1 MFPPNSPVFS
11 VNKQFSSISSLC
23 ACMLNCVRLFV
34 TPWTVACWAPLSMGF
49 SRQEYWNGL
58 PFPPPGD
65 LPDSGI
71 EPSSPALA
79 GRFFTSEPPWKPIPF
94 LGGYVCASSCQLLS
108 QFPGRLGKENLLL
121 SWPFMAL
128 DLRECRKVNSFFHS
142 ANIMESWA
150 YESK

>member
-1 MFPPNSPVFS
+1 MEAH
-11 VNKQFSSISSLC
+11 SL
-23 ACMLNCVRLFV
+23 F
-34 TPWTVACWAPLSMGF
+34 
-49 SRQEYWNGL
+49 
-58 PFPPPGD
+58 
-65 LPDSGI
+65 
-71 EPSSPALA
+71 
-79 GRFFTSEPPWKPIPF
+79 
-94 LGGYVCASSCQLLS
+94 GGYVCASSCQPLS